1 MQKLDVIIPVY
12 NEGENISDLL
22 DALGRS
28 VKSPF
33 RVLIC
38 YDHDQDTT
46 LPVIRVPGRWPFE
59 IVPVKNQ
66 GTGVHGAV
74 LTGFRASTAPAVIVV
89 PADEPF
95 NIGLLDRMVEK
106 FEDGCDIVAPSRFMK
121 GGLME
126 GAPFLKGVL
135 AWMAS
140 FVLYHL
146 AGLPTHDSS
155 YGFRLFSRRVIERI
169 PIESTAGF
177 TYSIELLA
185 KCHRL
190 GWRIEE
196 IPAQW
201 FERTRGTSRFRVLKW
216 LPAYLQWFFYIF
228 CTTFLFRGPSSV
240 KLIEPAKRPASR

>member
-1 MQKLDVIIPVY
+1 MLKLDIIIPVY
-12 NEGENISDLL
+12 NEGENISDVL
-22 DALGRS
+22 DALARS
-28 VKSPF
+28 VKNPF

-38 YDHDQDTT
+38 YDHDNDTT
-46 LPVIRVPGRWPFE
+46 LPVIRATGRWPFE
-59 IVPVKNQ
+59 IVAVKNE
-66 GTGVHGAV
+66 GAGVHGAV
-74 LTGFRASTAPAVIVV
+74 LTGFRVSTAPAVLVV

-95 NIGLLDRMVEK
+95 NIGIVDQMLER
-106 FEDGCDIVAPSRFMK
+106 FEQGCDIVAPSRFMK
-121 GGLME
+121 GGRME
-126 GAPFLKGVL
+126 AAPFLKGCL
-135 AWMAS
+135 ARAAS
-140 FVLYHL
+140 FVLYYA

-169 PIESTAGF
+169 SIESTAGF

-201 FERTRGTSRFRVLKW
+201 FERTRGSSRFRVLKW

-228 CTTFLFRGPSSV
+228 STTFLFRGPRSV
-240 KLIEPAKRPASR
+240 KLLGRAERPLS